1 MIWERFLGKG
11 AVLVRIALLG
21 ITLALG
27 VAVTAQAAPA
37 SDKDLILNGDAKCTA
52 CHDSDEKTVFNIATT
67 KHGVRGDDRTPTC
80 TNCHGTS
87 DTHANHKGGN
97 RPKPDRTFNNNP
109 STPIAER
116 AAACLSCHKGDANR
130 TNWDGS
136 AHQTNN
142 MTCTNCHQIHTAK
155 DKVRDKRTQPEIC
168 FSCHK
173 DQRAQFKGISH
184 HPVPE
189 GKIVCASCHNPHGTT
204 GTKLL
209 KKNTVNETCFQ
220 CHAERRGP
228 FLFEHQPATEDCRNC
243 HVPHGSN
250 ITPLLKSRPPFLC
263 EECHNGPHASRNPW
277 AGNVGGMQNGLQGLG
292 GVGAGTGTAA
302 QAAPSNQAT
311 GRACMNCH
319 VMVHGSNNPAGA
331 FLHR

>member
-1 MIWERFLGKG
+1 MMKFL
-11 AVLVRIALLG
+11 RQMIALSVCTLG
-21 ITLALG
+21 LGMANPILAADTTDPKSIEAMNVCITCHNENWNK
-27 VAVTAQAAPA
+27 P
-37 SDKDLILNGDAKCTA
+37 ILTL
-52 CHDSDEKTVFNIATT
+52 FQT
-67 KHGVRGDDRTPTC
+67 KHGVKGDPRTPGC
-80 TNCHGTS
+80 QSCHGMSASHLESPVNPPDVKYTKTS
-87 DTHANHKGGN
+87 TNTA
-97 RPKPDRTFNNNP
+97 
-109 STPIAER
+109 AER
-116 AAACLSCHKGDANR
+116 TEKCLACHKTDANR

-136 AHQTNN
+136 AHQTNGVV
-142 MTCTNCHQIHTAK
+142 CSNCHDIHQPEQ
-155 DKVRDKRTQPEIC
+155 KVLSKATQPEVC
-168 FSCHK
+168 FTCHK

-250 ITPLLKSRPPFLC
+250 ITPLLKSRAPFLC
-263 EECHNGPHASRNPW
+263 EECHDGPHASRNPW
-277 AGNVGGMQNGLQGLG
+277 AGNVAGIQGGLTGT
-292 GVGAGTGTAA
+292 GVAGAGPAIAATGTLSSGAT
-302 QAAPSNQAT
+302 QASPSNQAV

-331 FLHR
+331 FFHR